1 MKLEEY
7 QMLPDVL
14 SVKEVKQ
21 LFLNAMSDFT
31 KGTLNKREFLEI
43 MCEITDRQGMTYQ
56 LLEEKLKKKI
66 DLMMCNLWN
75 IDSYDDVDDILFIV
89 VNLGLESCSNKAK
102 ETIENPGNIP
112 EDIYKEIQETVEEVG
127 ENILNPYASM

>member
-56 LLEEKLKKKI
+56 PLEEKLKKKI

-89 VNLGLESCSNKAK
+89 VNLGLESCFNKAK

>member
-14 SVKEVKQ
+14 SVEEIKQ
-21 LFLNAMSDFT
+21 LFLNAISDFT
-31 KGTLNKREFLEI
+31 KGILSKREFLEI
-43 MCEITDRQGMTYQ
+43 MCEITSRQGMTYQ
-56 LLEEKLKKKI
+56 LLEEKLKKKV
-66 DLMMCNLWN
+66 DLIMCNLWN

-89 VNLGLESCSNKAK
+89 VNLGLEGCFNKAK
-102 ETIENPGNIP
+102 EVIEKSSNVP

-127 ENILNPYASM
+127 EDILNPYESM